1 MGTTTIMFS
10 EDLEFNIDELTI
22 PELTPEEKS
31 IVYLY
36 VKFTGNMRE
45 VEKLF
50 RVYRCNLYLMLNHY
64 TFFSNDTVKRKIPS
78 DTSEDS

>member
-36 VKFTGNMRE
+36 
-45 VEKLF
+45 
-50 RVYRCNLYLMLNHY
+50 
-64 TFFSNDTVKRKIPS
+64 S
-78 DTSEDS
+78 